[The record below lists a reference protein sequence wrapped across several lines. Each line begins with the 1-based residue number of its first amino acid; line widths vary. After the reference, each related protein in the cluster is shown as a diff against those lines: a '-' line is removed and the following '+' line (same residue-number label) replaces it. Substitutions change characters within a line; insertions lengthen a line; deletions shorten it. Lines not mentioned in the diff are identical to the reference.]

1 MAGSFFGNVVA
12 QLAATMS
19 SGAIKARLAVLEAM
33 HWDCLA
39 RRDDRLNRNSS
50 IVRDQWRPL
59 DEAYR
64 LRLKMEKQMEK
75 QMEDRQAKRSKER
88 ADREAKPLVAER
100 VPPVVVKQKPN
111 LLRIRTR

>member
-1 MAGSFFGNVVA
+1 MAGTFLGNVVE

-33 HWDCLA
+33 HWDCLE
-39 RRDDRLNRNSS
+39 RKDDRLNRNSS

-64 LRLKMEKQMEK
+64 LRLKMEKQMA
-75 QMEDRQAKRSKER
+75 DRQAKAIKEK

-100 VPPVVVKQKPN
+100 VPPVVVKQKPK